1 MKVLPV
7 SQAQFRQRPRK
18 RTHTRFH
25 INSFEHKSKGEEQNF
40 FLVQLGHSFL
50 SGDTETYACFT
61 REKQSLA
68 TDH

>member
-1 MKVLPV
+1 MEVLPV
-7 SQAQFRQRPRK
+7 CQARFRQRASK

-25 INSFEHKSKGEEQNF
+25 INSFEHKSKGKEQNF
-40 FLVQLGHSFL
+40 FLVQLAHSFL

-61 REKQSLA
+61 SEKQSLA